1 MYEYKK
7 DTNKMK
13 KPIKYT
19 SNGVVL
25 LLHSTSKQK
34 KNLPEKNFCN
44 KIYIQNGHVILKLKQ
59 PTTAYKSYKIDCL
72 FFNKLNLMLVHST
85 ELFPKR

>member
-7 DTNKMK
+7 DTNK
-13 KPIKYT
+13 IKTYKIYIKWGCP
-19 SNGVVL
+19 S
-25 LLHSTSKQK
+25 STFHFKTK

-72 FFNKLNLMLVHST
+72 FF
-85 ELFPKR
+85 